1 MQINTLNKNFNNYKN
16 KYYKHR
22 EETINDIFHTFGTIN
37 DVVQKELNNK

>member
-1 MQINTLNKNFNNYKN
+1 MQDFTHMYVRRAYKN